1 MAYLRK
7 LNVITPGLKYSQ
19 NHLANVL
26 TNFMEGIEG
35 GNKWTSTI
43 HKLFTNTKIES
54 RNLMWDPAGIAQP
67 RRAEELYPD
76 LVKENTEVACEAIS
90 KALEDTTLKPEDIDN
105 VFFSSPVFSAPSISM
120 RAMNQLPFKRD
131 VKHWPMMGLGCA
143 GGVALLGRA
152 SDYLRA
158 YPRQSAIVLTVESGT
173 RFWHG
178 TLNTTFNKLLS
189 HQVPDKEKMIQ
200 QILVAALFG
209 DAVSCSILHGPLS
222 PILKRP
228 EVATR
233 GPMIVD
239 YASFL
244 LPDSVD
250 LVSHHAEESGI
261 QSYLSPELGK
271 KAPKAMVDTVNA
283 LLQKHNLV
291 KKDIGHWMVHAGGPK
306 MLEYFESEFAFTKGQ
321 LKHCWTTLNEVGN
334 ISSAT
339 VPRSYELTLEN
350 ERDKLPGS
358 WGVMV
363 TAGPGLL
370 IEALLLKWA

>member
-7 LNVITPGLKYSQ
+7 LNVVLPGLKYSQ
-19 NHLANVL
+19 NHLANTL
-26 TNFMEGIEG
+26 TSFVEGIEG
-35 GNKWTSTI
+35 GNKWTDTI
-43 HKLFTNTKIES
+43 QKLFRNTKIES
-54 RNLMWDPAGIAQP
+54 RNLMWDPAGIVQP
-67 RRAEELYPD
+67 RRAEELMPD
-76 LVKENTEVACEAIS
+76 LIKESTDVANEAIT
-90 KALEDTTLKPEDIDN
+90 KALEATSLKPDEIEN
-105 VFFSSPVFSAPSISM
+105 IFFSSPVFSAPAISM
-120 RAMNQLPFKRD
+120 RVANQLPFKRD

-143 GGVALLGRA
+143 GGVALLARA

-178 TLNTTFNKLLS
+178 TLNNAFNKILA

-228 EVATR
+228 EVNR

-239 YASFL
+239 YATFL
-244 LPDSVD
+244 LEDSVD

-271 KAPKAMVDTVNA
+271 KAPVAMIDTVNA
-283 LLQKHNLV
+283 LLAKHNLT

-306 MLEYFESEFAFTKGQ
+306 MLEHFETEYGFTKGQ
-321 LKHCWTTLNEVGN
+321 LKHSWATLSEVGN

-350 ERDKLPGS
+350 EREKLPGS
-358 WGVMV
+358 WGLMV

>member
-1 MAYLRK
+1 
-7 LNVITPGLKYSQ
+7 
-19 NHLANVL
+19 
-26 TNFMEGIEG
+26 
-35 GNKWTSTI
+35 
-43 HKLFTNTKIES
+43 
-54 RNLMWDPAGIAQP
+54 
-67 RRAEELYPD
+67 
-76 LVKENTEVACEAIS
+76 
-90 KALEDTTLKPEDIDN
+90 
-105 VFFSSPVFSAPSISM
+105 
-120 RAMNQLPFKRD
+120 
-131 VKHWPMMGLGCA
+131 MMGLGCA
-143 GGVALLGRA
+143 GGVGLLSRA

-158 YPRQSAIVLTVESGT
+158 FPRQSAIVLTVESGT

-178 TLNTTFNKLLS
+178 TLNTTLNKILA
-189 HQVPDKEKMIQ
+189 HQIPDKEKMIQ

-239 YASFL
+239 TATFL

-261 QSYLSPELGK
+261 QSYLSVELGK
-271 KAPKAMVDTVNA
+271 KAPQAMADTVNA
-283 LLQKHNLV
+283 LLAKHNLV

-306 MLEYFESEFAFTKGQ
+306 MLEYFETEYGLNKGQ
-321 LKHCWTTLNEVGN
+321 LKHSWTTLNEVGN

-350 ERDKLPGS
+350 ERDKLAGS
-358 WGVMV
+358 WGLMV